1 MNRFSGSEKKWNE
14 FQWEREIRRDE
25 RRISCYFRELAC
37 CLDLPGEEE
46 MIYGNLPGCGGLVP
60 SGNVTGWRM
69 WDALEPDDDFDE
81 DSPDNRRRAGDEL
94 LNQFDKLCCEWN
106 VIYAAALRENLREEG
121 LAVCCSFGKLQ
132 RRLADFTD
140 TDAAEI
146 RSLKLCLGKRVLGDL
161 NELTGMLRAIAEL
174 QRSLRPSL
182 ILLNELLQQIRE
194 RIVDMLSLLRKG

>member
-1 MNRFSGSEKKWNE
+1 MNRFFGSEKNWNE

-25 RRISCYFRELAC
+25 RRISCYFRELAD

-60 SGNVTGWRM
+60 TGGGTKWRM
-69 WDALEPDDDFDE
+69 WDALEPEDEFDE
-81 DSPDNRRRAGDEL
+81 ENPDARRRGGEEL
-94 LNQFDKLCCEWN
+94 ITQLDKLCCEWN
-106 VIYAAALRENLREEG
+106 VIFAAALRENLREEG
-121 LAVCCSFGKLQ
+121 LAVSCSFGKLQ

-140 TDAAEI
+140 IDAAEM
-146 RSLKLCLGKRVLGDL
+146 RPLKISLGKRVLGDL
-161 NELTGMLRAIAEL
+161 NELTGMLLAFGDF

-194 RIVDMLSLLRKG
+194 RTVDLLSQLRKG

>member
-1 MNRFSGSEKKWNE
+1 MNLFSGSEKNWNE

-60 SGNVTGWRM
+60 SGNATGWRM
-69 WDALEPDDDFDE
+69 WDAFEPEEDFDE
-81 DSPDNRRRAGDEL
+81 ETPETRRRAGDEL
-94 LNQFDKLCCEWN
+94 IAQLDKLSCEWN
-106 VIYAAALRENLREEG
+106 VIYAAALRESLREEG
-121 LAVCCSFGKLQ
+121 LAVGCGFGKLQ

-140 TDAAEI
+140 TDAVEM
-146 RSLKLCLGKRVLGDL
+146 RQLKLSLGKRALSDL
-161 NELTGMLRAIAEL
+161 NELTGMLRAIGEL

-182 ILLNELLQQIRE
+182 ILLIELLQQIRE
-194 RIVDMLSLLRKG
+194 RIVDLLSLLRKG